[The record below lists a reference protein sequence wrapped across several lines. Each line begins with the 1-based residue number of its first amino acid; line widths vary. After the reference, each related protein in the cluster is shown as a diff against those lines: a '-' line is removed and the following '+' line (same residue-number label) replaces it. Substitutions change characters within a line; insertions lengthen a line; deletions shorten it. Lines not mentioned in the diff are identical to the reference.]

1 MMYMGTKKKKLRNEE
16 NRTRPYQI
24 KIRMSKEEY
33 DAFEKKV
40 ESSNMTK
47 QDYILSAIN
56 DSNIKIDNNLE
67 LLPELLQVL
76 YDLLRQ
82 VKGIA
87 VNCNQMARVCNTNRK
102 TPTGKKC
109 EELAESCNN
118 FIKEGNVI
126 WASLKQLIHRVV
138 HTQP

>member
-1 MMYMGTKKKKLRNEE
+1 MHMGTKKKKLRNEQ
-16 NRTRPYQI
+16 NRTRTHQI
-24 KIRMSKEEY
+24 KYRLSDAEY
-33 DAFEKKV
+33 KTYLKKV
-40 ESSNMTK
+40 EASGMT
-47 QDYILSAIN
+47 QQEYFLHVMN

-118 FIKEGNVI
+118 FIKEGNEI

>member
-1 MMYMGTKKKKLRNEE
+1 MGAKKKKLRNEQ
-16 NRTRPYQI
+16 NRTRTHQI
-24 KIRMSKEEY
+24 KYRLSDAEY
-33 DAFEKKV
+33 KTYLKKV
-40 ESSNMTK
+40 EASGMT
-47 QDYILSAIN
+47 QQEYFLHVMN

-118 FIKEGNVI
+118 FIKEGNEI

>member
-1 MMYMGTKKKKLRNEE
+1 MGTKKKKLRNEQ
-16 NRTRPYQI
+16 NRTRTHQI
-24 KIRMSKEEY
+24 KYRLSDAEY
-33 DAFEKKV
+33 KTYLKKV
-40 ESSNMTK
+40 EASGMT
-47 QDYILSAIN
+47 QQEYFLHVMN

-118 FIKEGNVI
+118 FIKEGNEI

>member
-1 MMYMGTKKKKLRNEE
+1 MMHMGTKKKKLRIEQ
-16 NRTRPYQI
+16 NRTRTHQVKY
-24 KIRMSKEEY
+24 RLSDAEY
-33 DAFEKKV
+33 KTYLKKV
-40 ESSNMTK
+40 EASGMT
-47 QDYILSAIN
+47 QQEYFLHVMN

-118 FIKEGNVI
+118 FIKEGNEI

-138 HTQP
+138 HMQP